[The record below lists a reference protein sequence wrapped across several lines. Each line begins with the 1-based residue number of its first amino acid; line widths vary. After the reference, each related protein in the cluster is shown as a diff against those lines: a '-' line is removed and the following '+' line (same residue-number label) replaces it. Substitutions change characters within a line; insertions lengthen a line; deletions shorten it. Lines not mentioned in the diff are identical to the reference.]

1 MPCPD
6 IISYHCW
13 EKTHIAEID
22 GIIYLKCC
30 LYCCIIPPGASCLLV
45 WWWLTTFRTWSIM
58 HWNLL
63 TMIHKI
69 VYSLRIVV
77 SRGGLKGLV
86 KMAGTAESRVYIIQY
101 LCNLRGCSSS
111 TMYIKPRP
119 CPKAGVNGIISRLIL
134 LTTTRRNTTAALFD
148 TVSSPAIS
156 LVETVSTIGLLFHYS
171 LRPLLYGYAW
181 FLSMSTSLHC

>member
-1 MPCPD
+1 MSWHYILSLLGKNTYRWDRWNHLFEVLSLLLHNPSWSQLFAGVVVTD
-6 IISYHCW
+6 YISYLIH
-13 EKTHIAEID
+13 HA
-22 GIIYLKCC
+22 LK
-30 LYCCIIPPGASCLLV
+30 S
-45 WWWLTTFRTWSIM
+45 
-58 HWNLL
+58 L

-69 VYSLRIVV
+69 VYSVRIVV

-119 CPKAGVNGIISRLIL
+119 CPKVGVNGIISRLIL

-156 LVETVSTIGLLFHYS
+156 LVETVSPIGLLFHYS